1 MARIYAACS
10 IGDEANIA
18 LCREF
23 GVTFVVVPN
32 NPVSFK
38 WQAAL
43 DLVPKGERVMVLGP
57 DDFIS
62 REWWDV
68 AGASD
73 ADLVVPG
80 SLAFWEPS
88 TGRACILKAN
98 PRGAQ
103 AFGAGRVLSPRLL
116 AAVSPMWGFEGDAGL
131 DTMAMTACRAAG
143 FEPTAVATERVP
155 VCDVKSEG
163 NIWRYGQG
171 WWMRSA
177 VACSPEEAA
186 WMVDRLAIASDLGTF
201 Y

>member
-1 MARIYAACS
+1 MGRIYAAVS
-10 IGDEANIA
+10 DEENIA

-23 GVTFVVVPN
+23 GVTFVEGPN

-43 DLVPKGERVMVLGP
+43 DLVPKGERVMVLGS

-68 AGASD
+68 AGAST
-73 ADLVVPG
+73 ADLVVPA
-80 SLAFWEPS
+80 SLSFWEPS
-88 TGRACILKAN
+88 TGRACILNSN
-98 PRGAQ
+98 PQGAQ

-116 AAVSPMWGFEGDAGL
+116 AAVSPMWEFAGDAGL
-131 DTMAMTACRAAG
+131 DTMAMTACRASG
-143 FEPTAVATERVP
+143 FEPTVVATERVP
-155 VCDVKSEG
+155 VCDVKSDA

-177 VACSPEEAA
+177 VACSPEDAA
-186 WMVDRLAIASDLGTF
+186 WMLDRKSLTACS
-201 Y
+201 

>member
-1 MARIYAACS
+1 MGRIYAACS
-10 IGDEANIA
+10 DGDTENIA
-18 LCREF
+18 LCEEF
-23 GVTFVVVPN
+23 GVTFTVVPN

-43 DLVPKGERVMVLGP
+43 DLVPMGERVMILGS

-68 AGASD
+68 SGASA
-73 ADLVVPG
+73 ADLVAPG

-88 TGRACILKAN
+88 TGRACILKGN

-103 AFGAGRVLSPRLL
+103 AFGAGRVLSPRLR
-116 AAVSPMWGFEGDAGL
+116 AAASPMWEFAGDAGL

-143 FEPTAVATERVP
+143 FDPVVVPTERVP
-155 VCDVKSEG
+155 VCDVKSDG

-177 VACSPEEAA
+177 VACLPEEAA
-186 WMVDRLAIASDLGTF
+186 WMLDRKSLTACS
-201 Y
+201 